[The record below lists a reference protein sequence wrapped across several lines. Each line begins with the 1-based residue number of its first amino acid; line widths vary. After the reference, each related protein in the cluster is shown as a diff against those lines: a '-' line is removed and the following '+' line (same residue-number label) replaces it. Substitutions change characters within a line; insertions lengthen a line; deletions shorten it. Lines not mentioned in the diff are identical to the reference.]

1 MKTSAFGLA
10 AFFSAALLLS
20 SCHNASNTPDSGAT
34 ATEAN
39 APAADGMA
47 GMDHAAM
54 DHAAAAPAG
63 SSPQLTAMNEMM
75 HQMHATKPRGNTDY
89 DFARHM
95 LEHHKGAVVMADLEL
110 RDGQDATMRRMAEK
124 IKADQQR
131 EIKELEASVNRLA
144 SAPANYKP
152 EDPAD
157 SFARKMNAS
166 MTDMM
171 QNMPPAGTNPDLNF
185 NLLMTVHHQS
195 AVDMARAELAHGQDA
210 RLREMARQMLE
221 AQQKEIKQMQ
231 DWHAQNTGKR

>member
-1 MKTSAFGLA
+1 MKTPAFGLA

-20 SCHNASNTPDSGAT
+20 SCNNAHNTPDSEAT
-34 ATEAN
+34 ATAN

-54 DHAAAAPAG
+54 GHSAAAPAG
-63 SSPQLTAMNEMM
+63 ASPQLTAMNEMM
-75 HQMHATKPRGNTDY
+75 QQMHATKPRGNTDY

-124 IKADQQR
+124 IRADQQR

-157 SFARKMNAS
+157 PFARKMNAS

-171 QNMPPAGTNPDLNF
+171 QNMPQAGTNPDLNF

-210 RLREMARQMLE
+210 RLKEMARQMLE